1 MALTGGG
8 VGAGIRTGIGLYVT
22 FASDE
27 TLEIYRDTSSGFG
40 TQELVGELVGGDQHW
55 VDPLPLDNTYRY
67 YRVRSKDQNGVS
79 SYVNLG
85 SPTGYKPAEA
95 VY

>member
-1 MALTGGG
+1 MAITGKGTG
-8 VGAGIRTGIGLYVT
+8 TVTGIALRVT
-22 FASDE
+22 FDATD
-27 TLEIYRDTSSGFG
+27 TLEVYRDTSSGFG
-40 TQELVGELVGGDQHW
+40 TQVLIAELTGGDQ
-55 VDPLPLDNTYRY
+55 DFTDRLPLDNTYRY
-67 YRVRSKDQNGVS
+67 YRVRAKRDGYATT